1 MTPRHP
7 SLLIAG
13 AAVCFAL
20 MGVVTKLAAGTLS
33 GAQISAARFAQML
46 ALVLVV
52 PSIRRRAMTFERWD
66 LLLYRGV
73 FGGTA
78 ALLYFLAIAHIPIGL
93 ATLLNFTSPVFA
105 VIFASIFLGEHF
117 ETKLLFPVLGVVA
130 GVPLAIGLDGSGLAG
145 LSIGRW
151 ELAAIASAVLA
162 GAAVSAIR
170 AARRTEGSWSILAS
184 FSLFGFLAAVPL
196 AATQPVGYLPP
207 LAWIALLA
215 VGATS
220 IGAQLLMTFAY
231 RWVTNLQAGVI
242 LQLTVVLSVT
252 FGVVLLGERLTAL
265 QTLGTILT
273 LGGVIGVIA
282 LHAPPRAVT

>member
-20 MGVVTKLAAGTLS
+20 MGLATKLAAGHLS
-33 GAQISAARFAQML
+33 GAQISAARFVQM
-46 ALVLVV
+46 LVLVLAV

-66 LLLYRGV
+66 LLLYRGL

-78 ALLYFLAIAHIPIGL
+78 ALLYFLALSHIPIGL

-117 ETKLLFPVLGVVA
+117 EAKLIVPVLVVVG
-130 GVPLAIGLDGSGLAG
+130 GVPLAVGLDGTGLAG

-151 ELAAIASAVLA
+151 ELTALASAVLA
-162 GAAVSAIR
+162 GAAVAAIR

-184 FSLFGFLAAVPL
+184 FSLFGFLAAAPF
-196 AATQPVGYLPP
+196 AAAKPIGSFPAST
-207 LAWIALLA
+207 WLA
-215 VGATS
+215 VFAVGLTS

-242 LQLTVVLSVT
+242 LQLTVVLSLAL
-252 FGVVLLGERLTAL
+252 GVVFLGDRLTAI
-265 QTLGTILT
+265 QILGTVLT
-273 LGGVIGVIA
+273 IAGVIGVIA